1 MIYLSREFLRKAIDM
16 LTKNRD
22 FIKAI
27 SISLLLAG
35 LIVSFKL
42 LSTVI

>member
-1 MIYLSREFLRKAIDM
+1 M

-27 SISLLLAG
+27 SVSLLLAG

-42 LSTVI
+42 LSIVI